1 MNRIAIAVAVAASLI
16 AAPAWAEL
24 RQLKQTIYG
33 MD

>member
-1 MNRIAIAVAVAASLI
+1 MRRITTAVALAVSLVAV
-16 AAPAWAEL
+16 PAWAEL